1 MKSHKKLTRNNN
13 HNSEKFVRNIGPQEK
28 YNSISV
34 FDTYKDFN
42 NNIDSITN
50 PADHSKSE
58 RRKSKAVRMKKT
70 IDAIHSAAS
79 NNSNKNIKSV
89 GKIYKLSVKD
99 SISNDKNVDNASAKK
114 EAVKV
119 IHSERQQNPF
129 HCQKNSA
136 NPINLLA
143 KSNVSTINTDNKKII
158 GKKISKLQNMPN
170 LNKWCLKS
178 LQNSHQKTKTIEIIS
193 NSTMNEAKDSSKTLT
208 KNDSKKY
215 RTFDKNSFSAYPPHI
230 SPKSCFNNTVAVAFT
245 KPKEEEKID
254 VQGNLEN
261 EKHASESGSK
271 LLKKTSLTVKP
282 VAENEKTEVKYVKN
296 SKASE
301 KNLLESKKKKRPSTE
316 IQEKLTFFTK
326 KNIPK
331 NEIRRCSP
339 VNSNTRSKSGK
350 SKNEKS
356 SEKLKY
362 PFYIKN
368 LNLINNKLMNKEKC
382 YINVDSLKEMV
393 KNHTMPNKNNKN
405 ILNIKSSNT
414 LINSNQQTTAIQIN
428 NNFVTPKS
436 TTGFNNFQK
445 ATINNNNKKNSNM
458 NAKNSSMSKNIEKDN
473 TSKSN
478 HNLKQTCDKDTI
490 QKMML
495 NLKDCN
501 TFHDFKEKKNK
512 EQVESRKGNETS
524 LNDPNRIER
533 TNSIVTIQSP
543 VKTVLKGR
551 NNFMD
556 QKDRFDKEKI
566 KLSARLG
573 RENIMK
579 KRENED
585 TKYSAR
591 EIRHNHSSEI
601 NKTLTIKKEFDKF
614 DIKKQKK
621 LKNEIKA
628 ETLPTNFSDLNSFNL
643 NNTESEIQEE
653 VESAKNIDVDIV
665 QGDSFLVCN
674 DECIENLSTK
684 KDQQSPNPFCDQDEL
699 HSFCVEDLKSY
710 SWEENVKAN
719 EVINQE
725 RVQGREPLE
734 DANAEKDDDEK
745 TCWATLE
752 YMLKDEEL
760 YFIDKNAME
769 KHQKEVKMKMRAIL
783 IDWISEVC
791 SDYLFTRDT
800 FYTAIK
806 FIDLFQSKH
815 GNIAKNEFQLVG
827 ICAIFMSMKLQEVII
842 IPSSEFLRLANDI
855 YNTKQLKEMEQNM
868 IDRLNWNLNP
878 ITLNHW
884 LSYITVKW
892 DEFTLNENIEKI
904 LVVPDTVDY
913 TYRKR
918 NIKSYINYREI
929 SQYIDSCLMVPEH
942 LNYNGGL
949 QIASF
954 VYLHIAIKLEIFL
967 ISDVYNYFHGS
978 SLYIVDENLIFNWVF
993 GNFLQ
998 DYLKV
1003 GLDEL
1008 LPFAQFASLFFSL
1021 PLEVQTPNQQN
1032 FHDYIDRSYEEMLS
1046 YMIYNPNCL
1055 QFICDRNF

>member
-1 MKSHKKLTRNNN
+1 
-13 HNSEKFVRNIGPQEK
+13 
-28 YNSISV
+28 
-34 FDTYKDFN
+34 
-42 NNIDSITN
+42 
-50 PADHSKSE
+50 
-58 RRKSKAVRMKKT
+58 
-70 IDAIHSAAS
+70 
-79 NNSNKNIKSV
+79 
-89 GKIYKLSVKD
+89 
-99 SISNDKNVDNASAKK
+99 
-114 EAVKV
+114 
-119 IHSERQQNPF
+119 
-129 HCQKNSA
+129 
-136 NPINLLA
+136 
-143 KSNVSTINTDNKKII
+143 
-158 GKKISKLQNMPN
+158 
-170 LNKWCLKS
+170 
-178 LQNSHQKTKTIEIIS
+178 
-193 NSTMNEAKDSSKTLT
+193 
-208 KNDSKKY
+208 
-215 RTFDKNSFSAYPPHI
+215 
-230 SPKSCFNNTVAVAFT
+230 
-245 KPKEEEKID
+245 
-254 VQGNLEN
+254 
-261 EKHASESGSK
+261 
-271 LLKKTSLTVKP
+271 
-282 VAENEKTEVKYVKN
+282 
-296 SKASE
+296 
-301 KNLLESKKKKRPSTE
+301 
-316 IQEKLTFFTK
+316 
-326 KNIPK
+326 
-331 NEIRRCSP
+331 
-339 VNSNTRSKSGK
+339 
-350 SKNEKS
+350 
-356 SEKLKY
+356 
-362 PFYIKN
+362 
-368 LNLINNKLMNKEKC
+368 
-382 YINVDSLKEMV
+382 
-393 KNHTMPNKNNKN
+393 
-405 ILNIKSSNT
+405 
-414 LINSNQQTTAIQIN
+414 
-428 NNFVTPKS
+428 
-436 TTGFNNFQK
+436 
-445 ATINNNNKKNSNM
+445 
-458 NAKNSSMSKNIEKDN
+458 
-473 TSKSN
+473 
-478 HNLKQTCDKDTI
+478 
-490 QKMML
+490 ML

-614 DIKKQKK
+614 DIKQQKK

-806 FIDLFQSKH
+806 FIDLF
-815 GNIAKNEFQLVG
+815 
-827 ICAIFMSMKLQEVII
+827 
-842 IPSSEFLRLANDI
+842 
-855 YNTKQLKEMEQNM
+855 
-868 IDRLNWNLNP
+868 
-878 ITLNHW
+878 
-884 LSYITVKW
+884 
-892 DEFTLNENIEKI
+892 
-904 LVVPDTVDY
+904 
-913 TYRKR
+913 
-918 NIKSYINYREI
+918 
-929 SQYIDSCLMVPEH
+929 
-942 LNYNGGL
+942 
-949 QIASF
+949 
-954 VYLHIAIKLEIFL
+954 
-967 ISDVYNYFHGS
+967 
-978 SLYIVDENLIFNWVF
+978 
-993 GNFLQ
+993 
-998 DYLKV
+998 
-1003 GLDEL
+1003 
-1008 LPFAQFASLFFSL
+1008 
-1021 PLEVQTPNQQN
+1021 
-1032 FHDYIDRSYEEMLS
+1032 
-1046 YMIYNPNCL
+1046 
-1055 QFICDRNF
+1055 